1 MSAGLALRPAARST
15 RRRVADAAPAW
26 PRCSSGIGF
35 ATVQHLARRGAKVY
49 IATRS
54 EARGRDAVARLH
66 AHASGEPCIYT
77 PTGANTAVESG
88 GIPIRYNPGG
98 IKAGVMIPGNPK
110 EARLFNGRRFI
121 MEPAIAGDV
130 AFVHAWK
137 ADEVG
142 NLVFR

>member
-66 AHASGEPCIYT
+66 AQGLETVAWHALDLGDPRAAKKSAEEF
-77 PTGANTAVESG
+77 AK
-88 GIPIRYNPGG
+88 R
-98 IKAGVMIPGNPK
+98 
-110 EARLFNGRRFI
+110 EARLDVLGASCGCWASHTALVRRADNGNVPR
-121 MEPAIAGDV
+121 PQ
-130 AFVHAWK
+130 
-137 ADEVG
+137 
-142 NLVFR
+142 